1 LIKKLLLASKAADLA
16 ILNGRKTI
24 IEQDVIT
31 LSRLCIPG
39 LICFRS
45 LLLDNEKISSV
56 VLTPRHV
63 EMLESIEIQ
72 KNKHLS
78 ETSNSDILDKI
89 YLQPSDQNVPVD
101 KNRLKEK
108 ISIWNSEYKLLE
120 NYLDL
125 KLS

>member
-1 LIKKLLLASKAADLA
+1 MLAAKAADLA

-31 LSRLCIPG
+31 LPRLCIPG
-39 LICFRS
+39 LTCFRS

-56 VLTPRHV
+56 VLTPRDV

-78 ETSNSDILDKI
+78 ETSN
-89 YLQPSDQNVPVD
+89 
-101 KNRLKEK
+101 
-108 ISIWNSEYKLLE
+108 
-120 NYLDL
+120 
-125 KLS
+125 

>member
-1 LIKKLLLASKAADLA
+1 LIKKLLLAAKAADLA

-24 IEQDVIT
+24 IEQDVST

-56 VLTPRHV
+56 ALTPRDV

-72 KNKHLS
+72 KNKHPS

-89 YLQPSDQNVPVD
+89 VSYLQPSDQNVPVD

-108 ISIWNSEYKLLE
+108 ISI
-120 NYLDL
+120 
-125 KLS
+125 